1 MMTRLDWEINITN
14 LAESVAEK
22 HGAEAARTPFARC
35 GATCFEDLSSAHYS
49 EVFGDLML
57 MDEDD

>member
-1 MMTRLDWEINITN
+1 MTRLDWRINIEN

-22 HGAEAARTPFARC
+22 HGAKAAASVFRRF
-35 GATCFEDLSSAHYS
+35 GATCFDDLSPEHYC

-57 MDEDD
+57 MDEDN